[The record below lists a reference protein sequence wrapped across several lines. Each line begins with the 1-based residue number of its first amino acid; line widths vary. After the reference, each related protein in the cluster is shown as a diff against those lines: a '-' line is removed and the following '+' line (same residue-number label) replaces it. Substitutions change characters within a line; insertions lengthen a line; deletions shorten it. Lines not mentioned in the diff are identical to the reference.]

1 MYQMFGISTE
11 RDFDMA
17 VLGTKGLQMYVV
29 ANSMW
34 ARPKCLWKHVGPSKV
49 S

>member
-17 VLGTKGLQMYVV
+17 VLGTKGLQTFVV
-29 ANSMW
+29 ANSMCTW
-34 ARPKCLWKHVGPSKV
+34 ARPKSASLFEIA
-49 S
+49 